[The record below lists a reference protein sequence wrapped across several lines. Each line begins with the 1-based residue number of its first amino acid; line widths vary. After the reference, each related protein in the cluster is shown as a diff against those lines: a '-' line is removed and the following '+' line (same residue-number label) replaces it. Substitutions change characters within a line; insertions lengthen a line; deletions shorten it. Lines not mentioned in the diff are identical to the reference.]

1 MVGNSVAPKAA
12 RMGYYLV
19 ENSVGMK
26 ESQRV
31 VPMAAVTVGELA
43 ELMDLMTVERMAAST
58 VGWMEMRLVERMA
71 FRLVENL
78 ENWLV
83 SLMVERKEVMWA
95 LLTVKTRVE
104 YLALMWVE

>member
-1 MVGNSVAPKAA
+1 
-12 RMGYYLV
+12 
-19 ENSVGMK
+19 
-26 ESQRV
+26 
-31 VPMAAVTVGELA
+31 MAEWWEEKWIAVLEEL
-43 ELMDLMTVERMAAST
+43 TVERMAAST